1 MKRKAIIAGI
11 VAVLG
16 IFVLV
21 TAFTSVQQS
30 RYLRLRI
37 FDKEIVSM
45 ELVEYEDV
53 AFESDIL
60 SSKTL
65 EDDNE
70 EIFQDLMDAMNMQN
84 IAFIHKKTTS
94 VVVFFYY
101 EDGSVMNAYIDGN
114 KMGLSYGSVWI
125 KVKGLSE
132 ILKQFQ

>member
-1 MKRKAIIAGI
+1 
-11 VAVLG
+11 
-16 IFVLV
+16 
-21 TAFTSVQQS
+21 
-30 RYLRLRI
+30 
-37 FDKEIVSM
+37 M

-125 KVKGLSE
+125 KVKGFKRNFEAISMKE
-132 ILKQFQ
+132 IGRAYFKNFVGMIK